1 MAHKKAIE
9 TDFEKYFSDDTK
21 QNPGAKLGRRLRVL
35 VAEGDMSSMAGDQGV
50 AFGETAPLVA
60 LTATGNGVA
69 DYKQQSSDR
78 QYRPCHEKTELKP

>member
-1 MAHKKAIE
+1 
-9 TDFEKYFSDDTK
+9 
-21 QNPGAKLGRRLRVL
+21 
-35 VAEGDMSSMAGDQGV
+35 MSSMAGDQGV

-78 QYRPCHEKTELKP
+78 QYRPCHEKTELKL